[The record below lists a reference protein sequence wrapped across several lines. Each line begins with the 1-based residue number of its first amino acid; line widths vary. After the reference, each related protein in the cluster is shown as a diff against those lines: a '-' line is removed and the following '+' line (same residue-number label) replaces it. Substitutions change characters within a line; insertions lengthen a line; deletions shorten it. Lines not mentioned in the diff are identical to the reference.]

1 MKDERI
7 APTIAIAELI
17 VILFLGFVISFEL
30 DIINDKTNYIL
41 ELQKEHNQC
50 ELQLDSIIQD
60 YERLQNE

>member
-1 MKDERI
+1 VKEERI

-17 VILFLGFVISFEL
+17 VILFLGFVTYCAVDL
-30 DIINDKTNYIL
+30 INDKTNYIL
-41 ELQKEHNQC
+41 ELQKENNQC

>member
-1 MKDERI
+1 MKEERI
-7 APTIAIAELI
+7 GVIIAIAELI
-17 VILFLGFVISFEL
+17 IILFLGFVISYGV

-41 ELQKEHNQC
+41 ELQKENNQC

>member
-1 MKDERI
+1 MNNERI

-17 VILFLGFVISFEL
+17 IILFLGWAIIFEL

-41 ELQKEHNQC
+41 ELEKENNQC

>member
-1 MKDERI
+1 MKEERI

-17 VILFLGFVISFEL
+17 IILFLWWGISFEL
-30 DIINDKTNYIL
+30 DIINDKTNMIQ
-41 ELQKEHNQC
+41 ELQKENNQC

>member
-1 MKDERI
+1 MKNERI

-17 VILFLGFVISFEL
+17 IILFLGFAISYGV
-30 DIINDKTNYIL
+30 DIINDKTNMIQ

-50 ELQLDSIIQD
+50 NLQLDSIIQD

>member
-1 MKDERI
+1 MKEERI
-7 APTIAIAELI
+7 GVIIAIAELI
-17 VILFLGFVISFEL
+17 IILFLGFVISYGV

>member
-1 MKDERI
+1 MKNERI

-17 VILFLGFVISFEL
+17 IILFLGFVISYGV

-41 ELQKEHNQC
+41 ELEKEKNQC
-50 ELQLDSIIQD
+50 NLQLDSITQD